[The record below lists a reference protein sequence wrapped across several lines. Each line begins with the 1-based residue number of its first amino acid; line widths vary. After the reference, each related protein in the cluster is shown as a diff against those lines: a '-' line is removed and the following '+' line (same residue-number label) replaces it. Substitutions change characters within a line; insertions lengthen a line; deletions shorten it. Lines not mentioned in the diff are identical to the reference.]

1 MHWEYDRGDD
11 LYMYLY
17 TGSIPGTVNGF
28 FPYFRGLKLPTD
40 SAGLSMDMIVKLN
53 TKSSVN
59 ELTSYEKEILTT
71 FKKEVEAAKDHV
83 FYAGENFYVCFVKKV
98 FFE

>member
-1 MHWEYDRGDD
+1 
-11 LYMYLY
+11 
-17 TGSIPGTVNGF
+17 
-28 FPYFRGLKLPTD
+28 
-40 SAGLSMDMIVKLN
+40 MDMIVKLN

-59 ELTSYEKEILTT
+59 EL
-71 FKKEVEAAKDHV
+71 EAAKDHV